1 VANFFFGSRPC
12 YSPEI
17 IGKIDQILKGQGL
30 LMSKIT
36 DFATQQKADDTA
48 SSNKLDSIIIGI
60 TQLDAAI
67 VELRKSVSTGG
78 TMSPEDAAALD
89 EVAVSSA
96 ALKTKILGIDAT
108 MPVGGPDVP
117 PPPPSGPPA

>member
-1 VANFFFGSRPC
+1 
-12 YSPEI
+12 
-17 IGKIDQILKGQGL
+17 
-30 LMSKIT
+30 MSKIT